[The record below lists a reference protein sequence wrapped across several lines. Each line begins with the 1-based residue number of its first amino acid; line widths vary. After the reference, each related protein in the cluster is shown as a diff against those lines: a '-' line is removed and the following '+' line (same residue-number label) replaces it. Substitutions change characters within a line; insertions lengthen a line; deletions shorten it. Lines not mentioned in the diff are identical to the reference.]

1 MKGELVENRIIVW
14 SLPDA
19 NKLFSMGYYG
29 KPVGIPK
36 PKFGEID
43 APLVLDLMEG
53 IYLLDKKIISIY
65 AEKKKQNY
73 ENMLKICR
81 DEYHEFDKKYAVYE
95 HFREKNYIIN
105 PGIKFGCDF
114 AVYERGPGIDHA
126 PYLVQVYS
134 ASDTMTSTAVVL
146 AGRLATTVRKQ
157 FILAIPKL
165 KNGKYTVEMLALDW
179 WKA

>member
-1 MKGELVENRIIVW
+1 MFASGR
-14 SLPDA
+14 D
-19 NKLFSMGYYG
+19 YYDLDFLLSD
-29 KPVGIPK
+29 KCSYYSAYFLNLLVGIPK

-114 AVYERGPGIDHA
+114 AVYERGPGIDQRGINFA
-126 PYLVQVYS
+126 EFWLWNS
-134 ASDTMTSTAVVL
+134 NWFT
-146 AGRLATTVRKQ
+146 
-157 FILAIPKL
+157 IIPH
-165 KNGKYTVEMLALDW
+165 GE
-179 WKA
+179 

>member
-1 MKGELVENRIIVW
+1 MPKGFRHLYHAGAESLIERRLVENRIIVW

-53 IYLLDKKIISIY
+53 IYLLDKKIRYQIY

-81 DEYHEFDKKYAVYE
+81 DEYHEFDKKYSVTALKKRVRKTGTIS
-95 HFREKNYIIN
+95 REFSIRMEF
-105 PGIKFGCDF
+105 KFG
-114 AVYERGPGIDHA
+114 
-126 PYLVQVYS
+126 
-134 ASDTMTSTAVVL
+134 M
-146 AGRLATTVRKQ
+146 
-157 FILAIPKL
+157 
-165 KNGKYTVEMLALDW
+165 
-179 WKA
+179 